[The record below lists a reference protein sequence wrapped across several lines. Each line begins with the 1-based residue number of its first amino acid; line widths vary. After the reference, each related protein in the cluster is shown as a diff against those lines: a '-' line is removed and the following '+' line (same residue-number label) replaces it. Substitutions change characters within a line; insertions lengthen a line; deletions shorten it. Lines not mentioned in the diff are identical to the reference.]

1 MIDEKGKETLF
12 IIDPAKF
19 GITDADES
27 ELSGGSGKEN
37 AALGLEVLNGK
48 GRKTIRYAV
57 GLNTGA
63 VLYLTGRAKSL
74 KEGYDKALAAIDS
87 GTALAKLNEII
98 EVSKSL

>member
-1 MIDEKGKETLF
+1 M
-12 IIDPAKF
+12 
-19 GITDADES
+19 
-27 ELSGGSGKEN
+27 
-37 AALGLEVLNGK
+37 NGN

-87 GTALAKLNEII
+87 GTALAKLNEIV
-98 EVSKSL
+98 EVSKGL